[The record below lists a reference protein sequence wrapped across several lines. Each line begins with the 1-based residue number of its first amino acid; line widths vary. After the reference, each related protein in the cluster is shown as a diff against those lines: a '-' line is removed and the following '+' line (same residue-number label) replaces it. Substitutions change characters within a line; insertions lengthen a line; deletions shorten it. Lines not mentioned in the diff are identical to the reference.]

1 MIAFIQKTSGRNT
14 LTHMTHIFI
23 YSWVAALRDQI
34 ELEQCAIL
42 SPTPMIK
49 NRARQHDIDDRATQ
63 GTKQEILF
71 FFVFSRA
78 TLVAYGG
85 SLARGI
91 IGAVAAGLRQS
102 HCNAESELRLRP
114 EPQLMATPDP

>member
-49 NRARQHDIDDRATQ
+49 NRARQHDIDDRATE
-63 GTKQEILF
+63 GTKTRDFIFLSFLGPHLWHME
-71 FFVFSRA
+71 VPWPG
-78 TLVAYGG
+78 V
-85 SLARGI
+85 
-91 IGAVAAGLRQS
+91 
-102 HCNAESELRLRP
+102 
-114 EPQLMATPDP
+114 